1 MNWVGERRRK
11 SKNTM
16 GRSPG
21 WEIIS
26 DLQTR
31 SSLVFTSRVKA
42 ESESEQTR
50 SGMTF
55 YTWLRSLGFT
65 LS

>member
-1 MNWVGERRRK
+1 
-11 SKNTM
+11 M

-21 WEIIS
+21 WEILS
-26 DLQTR
+26 DLWTT

-42 ESESEQTR
+42 ESESEQNR

-55 YTWLRSLGFT
+55 YAWLGSLGFYPV
-65 LS
+65 LKAK